1 MMRAQTV
8 LISGAGIAGTA
19 LGYWLL
25 RHGMEPTL
33 VERAPC
39 FRQGGYMIDFWG
51 LGYELAERMGILSR
65 LKSEGYFI
73 TEVRL
78 VDQCGARIT
87 GIDQAAIRS
96 VLKDRYLSILRGDL
110 ANEIYRTVAD
120 RAKFVYG
127 DGITSIEQSAAGV
140 RVTFARSQPRQFD
153 LLIGADGLHSTVR
166 HLAFGN
172 GSLKKYLGYYA
183 ASFSVRDYVRRDE
196 NVYICY
202 SIPGKQIARYALR
215 GNRSVFLFVWAAD
228 AELRIP
234 EHEAVQKERLRQAF
248 SGVGWESDDI
258 LEAMD
263 FSDDFYFDPV
273 CQVRTDRW
281 SSGRVALIGDAA
293 FCPSLLAGEGAS
305 LAMAAAYLLAGELQK
320 SDGTLHVAF
329 HEYERKFR
337 PFIEEKQRSAEQFA
351 RWLAPKSQFGIHV
364 RNFAIRLTSSPRLAK
379 WVMGRILSD
388 RFALPDY

>member
-78 VDQCGARIT
+78 VDQFGVRIT

-110 ANEIYRTVAD
+110 ANEIYRTLAD
-120 RAKFVYG
+120 RAEFVYG
-127 DGITSIEQSAAGV
+127 DGITSIEQSADSV
-140 RVTFARSQPRQFD
+140 RATFARARPRRFD
-153 LLIGADGLHSTVR
+153 LLIGADGLHSAVR
-166 HLAFGN
+166 HLAF

-183 ASFSVRDYVRRDE
+183 ASFSVRDYVHRDE
-196 NVYICY
+196 NAYICY

-228 AELRIP
+228 AELGIP
-234 EHEAVQKERLRQAF
+234 EHDPAIQKEHLRKEF
-248 SGVGWESDDI
+248 GGVGWESDAI

-305 LAMAAAYLLAGELQK
+305 LAMAAAYLLAGELQNA
-320 SDGTLHVAF
+320 DGTPGVAF
-329 HEYERKFR
+329 QEYERKFR
-337 PFIEEKQRSAEQFA
+337 PFIEEKQRSAERLA
-351 RWLAPKSQFGIHV
+351 RWFAPKSRFGIHV
-364 RNFAIRLTSSPRLAK
+364 RNLAIRLTSSPRLAK
-379 WVMGRILSD
+379 WALGRIISD
-388 RFALPDY
+388 RFDLPDY